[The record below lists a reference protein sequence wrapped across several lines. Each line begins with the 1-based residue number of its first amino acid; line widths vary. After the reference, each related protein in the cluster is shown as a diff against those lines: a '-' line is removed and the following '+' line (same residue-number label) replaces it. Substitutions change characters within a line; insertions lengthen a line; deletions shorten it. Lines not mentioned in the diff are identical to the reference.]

1 MKGISLKMNI
11 TKRIFIVVLGYL
23 FFSPVCASVYE
34 VTPTQLSLSA
44 KQMVGVVKITNQGHE
59 DSLLQL
65 SLLDWQQEQGK
76 DYYQVSNDILLTPP
90 IFRLPPHKTQLIRFA
105 LKHPVF
111 IAEQKAYR
119 VHIKEVQQPRR
130 KKLGQSL
137 YFIMDISLPLFI
149 QPEQITER
157 FIWSERRLDAKHIKL
172 ELYNDGNVNLFL
184 SEWQLLTGDTQNL
197 QKKHT
202 TFAYVFPHQSYS
214 RVVTVKPN
222 TNFTDILSNL
232 NGQRKKSILH
242 KL

>member
-1 MKGISLKMNI
+1 MKRISLKMNI
-11 TKRIFIVVLGYL
+11 IKWIFIIILGYL
-23 FFSPVCASVYE
+23 IFSPLHANVYE

-44 KQMVGVVKITNQGHE
+44 KQLVGVVKITNKGHE
-59 DSLLQL
+59 NSLLQL

-105 LKHPVF
+105 LKHPIF

-119 VHIKEVQQPRR
+119 VHIKEVQQPRK

-149 QPEQITER
+149 QPEQITES
-157 FIWSERRLDAKHIKL
+157 FVWSVERLDAKHIKL
-172 ELYNDGNVNLFL
+172 KLYNDGNVNLFV
-184 SEWQLLTGDTQNL
+184 SEWQLRNSDTQNWA
-197 QKKHT
+197 KKHT
-202 TFAYVFPHQSYS
+202 TFSYIFPHQSHS
-214 RVVTVKPN
+214 WIVTVKAN
-222 TNFTDILSNL
+222 TNFTDITANL

>member
-1 MKGISLKMNI
+1 MKVN
-11 TKRIFIVVLGYL
+11 KRICFVVLGCV
-23 FFSPVCASVYE
+23 FFSPIYASVYE

-44 KQMVGVVKITNQGHE
+44 KQMVGVVKITNRGHE
-59 DSLLQL
+59 NSLLQL
-65 SLLDWQQEQGK
+65 SLLDWQQEHGK

-105 LKHPVF
+105 LKHPIF

-157 FIWSERRLDAKHIKL
+157 YDWSIQRLDAEHIKL
-172 ELYNDGNVNLFL
+172 KLYNDGNVNLFV
-184 SEWQLLTGDTQNL
+184 SEWQLLTDDTQNL
-197 QKKHT
+197 AKKHK
-202 TFAYVFPHQSYS
+202 TFVYIFPHQSHS
-214 RVVTVKPN
+214 WMATVKSN
-222 TNFTDILSNL
+222 INFTDILANL

>member
-1 MKGISLKMNI
+1 MKL

-23 FFSPVCASVYE
+23 FFAPIYANVYE

-44 KQMVGVVKITNQGHE
+44 KQMVGVVKISNRGHE
-59 DSLLQL
+59 NSLLQL
-65 SLLDWQQEQGK
+65 SLLDWQQEHGK

-90 IFRLPPHKTQLIRFA
+90 IFRLPPDKTQLIRFA
-105 LKHPVF
+105 LKHPIF

-130 KKLGQSL
+130 KQLGQSL

-157 FIWSERRLDAKHIKL
+157 FIWSVRRLDAEHIKL
-172 ELYNDGNVNLFL
+172 KLYNDGNVSLFL

-197 QKKHT
+197 TKKHK
-202 TFAYVFPHQSYS
+202 TFAYIFPHQSYNKI
-214 RVVTVKPN
+214 VTVKPN
-222 TNFTDILSNL
+222 TNFTDILANL